1 MSTAYT
7 LANTFPLTGNTVV
20 DVTTNGYKW
29 YFPVGTSRVLN
40 WSVSSS
46 LWSYPILQSTET
58 QADFTRAF
66 GNIEEFI
73 NVQFKF
79 LGYVS
84 GTSGLTG
91 YENAYLSGSDL
102 NITYGYNGTNS
113 SGAKIS
119 DGKFTTSSQ
128 TAFAYFPD
136 LKSDS
141 KYLGAAG
148 DTFLNYNN
156 SFLAN
161 ATFENGTSSFALLLH
176 EVLHGLG
183 LKHPHDSGGT
193 GRPTYTSLGIK
204 FSDRQWISV
213 MSYDLYE
220 NGGDGAYSGSQPIG
234 PMLLDAIALQYLY
247 GESTF
252 NSGNTTYDLNLFV
265 GDYYKCQWDASGTD
279 LLDAANL
286 TYGVF
291 IDLDG
296 GQMSNGSNTHHVG
309 YITTLLDY
317 LALSLSSANPAK
329 WTWLWGEY
337 ENVNGSPYADVITG
351 NDLDNVIN
359 GGDGN
364 DYLVGGSGNDTFD
377 WDSSLR
383 FGNDT
388 FVGGL
393 GNDVY
398 VLNSVG
404 DSVQEFGGEGVD
416 TVFVGFNYSI
426 LNTSIENIKTFTNQT
441 QPVTFTGN
449 SWTNILDGGAGN
461 DYLYGNSGND
471 TLTGGLGNDFID
483 GGTDTDYVVYSSSLS
498 ELIFTK
504 NGSDVVVYSKNE
516 GVDTLRNVEY
526 VRNNGI
532 NYSLSNIL
540 SSTVPAYFLSSVAL
554 SVNEGSSA
562 QFLFVTTNVV
572 AGTQLAYSIT
582 GISTQDLKSGSL
594 TGLVTVT
601 STGTTTISIP
611 ISSDGVTEGAEA
623 ITLTV
628 QGKSASVLIND
639 SSTED
644 NTVMVFDTDVF
655 GKVLT
660 NSAKRYSG
668 TKGNDS
674 ISGAAGGDLIY
685 GNNGNDSIYGLAGDD
700 LISGLD
706 GNDYLS
712 GGDGDDRL
720 FGSIGDDIIYGG
732 KGSDTAIYEGD
743 YSNFSVT
750 VLYNSKNAVS
760 GYKVVDKT
768 GKEGSDTIQTDVEFL
783 DFNYGKTI
791 VTLDKGKI
799 TTKSTNNTSA
809 GIVKIAGD
817 AKQGEVLTAST
828 AAIDLYGVS
837 EVSYYW
843 KVSADNKSWVD
854 LSKGS
859 SFQLTESEVGK
870 YIVAYA
876 TFVDVNG
883 IAVSGSSYVTNPVLN
898 INDAPIGSVEINGI
912 FRIGEKLSAASSL
925 FDADGLG
932 AITYSWQSST
942 DGFSWSTFTFG
953 DTVTLLDSLAG
964 KYIRA
969 VANYVDGRGTTE
981 IFASNKSET
990 LAVDV
995 IAPNIAISSNKSSL
1009 MAGDSATVTFT
1020 LSEATSNFTSSDIY
1034 VAGGTLSNFIGNG
1047 ATYTVTFT
1055 PTPNSTADGV
1065 LSVASGVF
1073 SDASGN
1079 VNVDGSDLNNIV
1091 TFAIDNVTPTISLSS
1106 SKSSLIAGDT
1116 AMLSFILS
1124 EVSSSFTASDIAVS
1138 GGTISNFSGSGT
1150 TYTAEFTPATNSIL
1164 FGLVAVASGVFNDT
1178 FGNANLDGADTN
1190 NTLSLAIDTV
1200 APTIAL
1206 STNKL
1211 SLIAGDTAT
1220 LTFTLSESSSN
1231 FTASDITVSGG
1242 ALSSFSGS
1250 GSIYTAMFTPAAN
1263 STNNALVSVVRGVFS
1278 DLAGNTNAGGP
1289 ESSSTVNFVIDTQ
1302 IPTISVSSNKPTLY
1316 GGDSAI
1322 LTFTLSEASS
1332 NFAASDITVTGGTL
1346 SNFVGAGSLYTA
1358 NFTLMSNSFVDGLIN
1373 VSDGVFTDVA
1383 GNKNADGADTNNF
1396 LKLSRIPSIT
1406 TEVNTL
1412 SVIVDKNVLSTSA
1425 ALLKDLKESITF
1437 TNGVK
1442 TKHVVEFENLTFDYN
1457 QIDALIMTVT
1467 RNDEFTSEFT
1477 KEINDYLK
1485 TDANIAYK
1493 VAVGLVGAANI
1504 DGVIMMVAG
1513 SDGSYVS

>member
-7 LANTFPLTGNTVV
+7 LSNPFPLTGNTIV

-29 YFPVGTSRVLN
+29 YFPVGTPRVLN

-66 GNIEEFI
+66 GNIAEFI

-156 SFLAN
+156 SFTAN

-234 PMLLDAIALQYLY
+234 PMLFDAIALQYLY
-247 GESTF
+247 GESSF
-252 NSGNTTYDLNLFV
+252 NSGSTTYDLNLYV
-265 GDYYKCQWDASGTD
+265 GDYYNCQWDASGTD

-296 GQMSNGSNTHHVG
+296 GQLSNGSNTHHVG
-309 YITTLLDY
+309 YITSITDY
-317 LALSLSSANPAK
+317 VAMSLKNPTK

-359 GGDGN
+359 GGSGN
-364 DYLVGGSGNDTFD
+364 DYLTGGSGNDTFD

-383 FGNDT
+383 EGNDT
-388 FVGGL
+388 LVGGL
-393 GNDVY
+393 GNDIY

-483 GGTDTDYVVYSSSLS
+483 GGTDTDYVFYSSSLS

-540 SSTVPAYFLSSVAL
+540 SSTEPAYFLSSVAL

-572 AGTQLAYSIT
+572 AGTQLAYSIS

-809 GIVKIAGD
+809 GIVKIAGE

-837 EVSYYW
+837 EVGYYW

-854 LSKGS
+854 LSTGS

-883 IAVSGSSYVTNPVLN
+883 IAISGSSYVTNPVLN
-898 INDAPIGSVEINGI
+898 INDAPIGSIEINGI

-1009 MAGDSATVTFT
+1009 MAGDTATVTFT

-1034 VAGGTLSNFIGNG
+1034 VSGGTISNFIGNG

-1079 VNVDGSDLNNIV
+1079 INVDGSDLNNIV
-1091 TFAIDNVTPTISLSS
+1091 TFAIDNVAPTISLSS

-1124 EVSSSFTASDIAVS
+1124 EVSSNFTASDIAVS

-1231 FTASDITVSGG
+1231 FTASDITVTGG

-1250 GSIYTAMFTPAAN
+1250 GSIYTVMFTPAAN
-1263 STNNALVSVVRGVFS
+1263 SNNNALVSVLRGVFS

-1289 ESSSTVNFVIDTQ
+1289 ESNSTVNIVIDTQ
-1302 IPTISVSSNKPTLY
+1302 TPTISVSSNKPSLY

-1322 LTFTLSEASS
+1322 LTFTLSETSS
-1332 NFAASDITVTGGTL
+1332 NFTAADITVTGGTL
-1346 SNFVGAGSLYTA
+1346 SNFAGAGSLYTA